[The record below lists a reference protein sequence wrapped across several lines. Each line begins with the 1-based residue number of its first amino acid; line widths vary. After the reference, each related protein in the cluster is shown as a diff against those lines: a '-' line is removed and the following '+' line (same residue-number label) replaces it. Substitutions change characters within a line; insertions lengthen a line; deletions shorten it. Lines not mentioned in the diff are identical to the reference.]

1 MVELFCNLYN
11 LKEVLHMADEKN
23 KNTNNNGNKNPST
36 KINANRLN
44 FTLLSSDN
52 NSKDNKSVKPSLPNA
67 KKGD

>member
-1 MVELFCNLYN
+1 
-11 LKEVLHMADEKN
+11 MADEKN